1 MKKKVKA
8 HYLGNYLDFYLQVI
22 IIIIIITIIDI
33 IITIANIKV
42 ERYVVVPSFL
52 A

>member
-8 HYLGNYLDFYLQVI
+8 HYFGNYLDAYLQI
-22 IIIIIITIIDI
+22 IIIIIIIAI

>member
-8 HYLGNYLDFYLQVI
+8 HYLGNYLDSYLQ
-22 IIIIIITIIDI
+22 IIIIIITIIAI

>member
-8 HYLGNYLDFYLQVI
+8 HYLGNYLDSYLY
-22 IIIIIITIIDI
+22 IIIIIITIIA
-33 IITIANIKV
+33 ITINIANIKV